1 MEMMGKRWMARSGM
15 VIAIAVMAAGCGSRQ
30 RDATDAAISAAQGA
44 VDSVKTEAEKYVPEQ
59 VDAAEKSLQSARE
72 ALAKNDYQSAL
83 AKAQDAANQA
93 KEMAKAAVGKKEE
106 WEQAWKELNESL
118 PKAMDQVNA
127 RIYAYS
133 HGARMPE
140 GMDQDVLEE
149 AKAEYARMKQ
159 GWEDAKSAAASGKLG
174 EAIEKGTGVKELLE
188 KLREMVG
195 IHVKTEN
202 GN

>member
-1 MEMMGKRWMARSGM
+1 MQMMGKRWMVELGM
-15 VIAIAVMAAGCGSRQ
+15 AVLIAVIVVGCGSGQ

-44 VDSVKTEAEKYVPEQ
+44 VDSVKAEAEKYVPEQ

-93 KEMAKAAVGKKEE
+93 KEMAKSAVGKKEE
-106 WEQAWKELNESL
+106 WEKTWKELNDSL

-159 GWEDAKSAAASGKLG
+159 GWEDAKAAAANGKLG
-174 EAIEKGTGVKELLE
+174 EAIEKGTGVKEFLT
-188 KLREMVG
+188 KLQDMLG
-195 IHVKTEN
+195 IHVKMEN